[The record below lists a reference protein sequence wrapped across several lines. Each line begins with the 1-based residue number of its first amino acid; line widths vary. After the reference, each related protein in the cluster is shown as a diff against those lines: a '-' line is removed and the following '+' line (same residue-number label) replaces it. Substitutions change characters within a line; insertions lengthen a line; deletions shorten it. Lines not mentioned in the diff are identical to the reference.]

1 MLLNVNA
8 VVVSLILDL
17 VAVIVLLIFAIRSAK
32 KGFVACVIG
41 LLSTIV
47 AGVVA
52 FLLVNSVLTWTGGIF
67 GLQGKLTNGCTNA
80 FAKIA
85 GFNVDISSEGLRA
98 SLTAKKL
105 PAFLVNTIVDGIGNN
120 TVPEG
125 TTIAKLVGGTVAE
138 LIAKLIA
145 FLLAFAVLKIVLK
158 IVGNLLSGVINSLP
172 IVGALNG
179 LLGFVTGILQGAFT
193 ICVVLSIFSLIPSVG
208 IINTFNSGTVLK
220 FLYNHNFVLALLG

>member
-1 MLLNVNA
+1 MLLNLNVA
-8 VVVSLILDL
+8 VLPLILDL

-47 AGVVA
+47 AGVLA
-52 FLLVNSVLTWTGGIF
+52 FLLVNSVLSWTGGIF
-67 GLQGKLTNGCTNA
+67 GLQGKLTSACTGA
-80 FAKIA
+80 FGKIA

-98 SLTAKKL
+98 SLSGKNL

-120 TVPEG
+120 TVPQG
-125 TTIAKLVGGTVAE
+125 TTVAKLVGGTVGE

-145 FLLAFAVLKIVLK
+145 FLLAFVVLKLVLK
-158 IVGNLLSGVINSLP
+158 IVGNLLSGVISSLP

-179 LLGFVTGILQGAFT
+179 LLGFATGILQGACT
-193 ICVVLSIFSLIPSVG
+193 ICVVLSIISLIPSAG
-208 IINTFNSGTVLK
+208 LSATLNGGAVLK
-220 FLYNHNFVLALLG
+220 FLYNHNFVLALLK